1 MEFMIKIE
9 SEDIYHNKILNNNY
23 LKYSFQELD
32 NC

>member
-23 LKYSFQELD
+23 LKYSSK
-32 NC
+32 N